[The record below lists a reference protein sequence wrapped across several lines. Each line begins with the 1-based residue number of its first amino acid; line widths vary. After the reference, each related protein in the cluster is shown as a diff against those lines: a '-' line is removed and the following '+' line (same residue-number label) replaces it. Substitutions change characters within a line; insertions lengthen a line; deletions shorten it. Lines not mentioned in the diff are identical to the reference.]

1 MPNFSFDIVSELN
14 MSEIN
19 NVFDQTKRE
28 IENRYDFKNT
38 PARLDWLEDKK
49 GFKIYGNADFQIDAI
64 IEILRKKIASR
75 GLDQKI
81 LDISKDSITSNL
93 QVTKEIPFINGLNQD
108 KAKEISKLIR
118 DNNSK
123 VKSQIQGEII
133 RVNSSS
139 KDHLQEVISMIRSKD
154 LSYPIQF
161 TNYRN

>member
-19 NVFDQTKRE
+19 NVFDQAKRE
-28 IENRYDFKNT
+28 IDNRYDFKNT
-38 PARLDWLEDKK
+38 PARLEWLDDKK
-49 GFKIYGNADFQIDAI
+49 GFKVYGSADFQIDSI
-64 IEILRKKIASR
+64 IDILRKKIATR

-81 LDISKDSITSNL
+81 LDVSKESVTSNL
-93 QVTKEIPFINGLNQD
+93 EVSKIIPFISGLDQD

-123 VKSQIQGEII
+123 VKSQIQGEIV

-139 KDHLQEVISMIRSKD
+139 KDDLQGVMSMLRSKD
-154 LSYPIQF
+154 LDYPLQF
-161 TNYRN
+161 TNYR

>member
-19 NVFDQTKRE
+19 NVFDQAKRE
-28 IENRYDFKNT
+28 IDNRYDFKNT

-49 GFKIYGNADFQIDAI
+49 GFKIFGSADFQIESI
-64 IEILRKKIASR
+64 IEILRKKIATR

-81 LDISKDSITSNL
+81 LDVSKENTTSNL
-93 QVTKEIPFINGLNQD
+93 EMSKEIPFVSGLDQE

-118 DNNSK
+118 ENNSK
-123 VKSQIQGEII
+123 VKSQIQGDAV

-139 KDHLQEVISMIRSKD
+139 KDDLQTVMTLIRSSNLD
-154 LSYPIQF
+154 YPLQF
-161 TNYRN
+161 TNYR